1 MQCFLKQAILLLDF
15 NELRLVSLTQFKT
28 IKTDLGTWRH
38 PVLDWT
44 QAQSTKCYRKN
55 YAYPRSD
62 GTTHGVEINS
72 LRPRVSSASAQV
84 IAVLLALVSLGF

>member
-44 QAQSTKCYRKN
+44 QAQSVKGKIT
-55 YAYPRSD
+55 PI
-62 GTTHGVEINS
+62 HEVME
-72 LRPRVSSASAQV
+72 LRT
-84 IAVLLALVSLGF
+84 G